1 MKINKEVIIKNIN
14 AILCAFAVVGL
25 VFPFCSMG
33 AETSGE
39 VAAEQSESITGL
51 TIITNG
57 GMWGIIFIVAVAA
70 IIAFNYVKQLG
81 AYRKLGCFCSSVL
94 MTVATF
100 LMSIAVAAG
109 ADAAGDLAASYNVET
124 KITYGF
130 GFYIILICALG
141 LTAVSVI
148 SFFNLKGNAVFDT
161 INNENETAN
170 GGTNVSNMPNINFG
184 AVSDKI
190 EGMAKSI
197 GDAVSSVANQVSTS
211 AKGNNETQTNQTQQS
226 AGNLDSAVQKRE
238 PGNKPKAEP
247 PVSNVSLSIMEE
259 KENSEYIIEKIEKL
273 FEMKE
278 KGILTEEE
286 FAQKKSDL
294 LKKM

>member
-14 AILCAFAVVGL
+14 AILCALSVVGL

-39 VAAEQSESITGL
+39 YATEASASVNGL
-51 TIITNG
+51 TLITNG

-70 IIAFNYVKQLG
+70 IIAFNYVKQLC
-81 AYRKLGCFCSSVL
+81 AYRKLGCLCGSAL
-94 MTVATF
+94 MTVSVF
-100 LMSIAVAAG
+100 LMSTALTAG
-109 ADAAGDLAASYNVET
+109 ADAAGDLAASYGVET

-130 GFYIILICALG
+130 GFYITLICALG

-148 SFFNLKGNAVFDT
+148 SFFNLKGNAVFDA
-161 INNENETAN
+161 INNENETEN
-170 GGTNVSNMPNINFG
+170 GSTSASNIPNLNFG

-211 AKGNNETQTNQTQQS
+211 AKGDNVTQTNQTHQS
-226 AGNLDSAVQKRE
+226 VENSDALAPKRE
-238 PGNKPKAEP
+238 PIIKPKAEP
-247 PVSNVSLSIMEE
+247 QITNVSSTIIEE
-259 KENSEYIIEKIEKL
+259 KENSEYIMEKIEKL
-273 FEMKE
+273 FNMKE

-294 LKKM
+294 LEKM

>member
-1 MKINKEVIIKNIN
+1 MKVNKEVIIKNIN
-14 AILCAFAVVGL
+14 AILCAFSVVGL

-39 VAAEQSESITGL
+39 FASEAAESVTGL
-51 TIITNG
+51 TLVTNG
-57 GMWGIIFIVAVAA
+57 GMWGIIFIVAVVA
-70 IIAFNYVKQLG
+70 IVAFNYVKQLC
-81 AYRKLGCFCSSVL
+81 AYKKLGCLCGSAL

-100 LMSIAVAAG
+100 LMSTALAAG
-109 ADAAGDLAASYNVET
+109 ADAAGDLAASYGVET

-148 SFFNLKGNAVFDT
+148 NFFNLKGNAVFDA
-161 INNENETAN
+161 INNENETEN
-170 GGTNVSNMPNINFG
+170 GSTNASKMPNVNFG

-197 GDAVSSVANQVSTS
+197 GNTVSSVANQVSTT
-211 AKGNNETQTNQTQQS
+211 AKSNVTQTNQTQQS
-226 AGNLDSAVQKRE
+226 VGSSFAAAPKRE
-238 PGNKPKAEP
+238 PINKPEAES
-247 PVSNVSLSIMEE
+247 PVSNVSSSIIEE
-259 KENSEYIIEKIEKL
+259 KENSEYIMEKIEKL

-286 FAQKKSDL
+286 FAKKKSDL
-294 LKKM
+294 LEKM